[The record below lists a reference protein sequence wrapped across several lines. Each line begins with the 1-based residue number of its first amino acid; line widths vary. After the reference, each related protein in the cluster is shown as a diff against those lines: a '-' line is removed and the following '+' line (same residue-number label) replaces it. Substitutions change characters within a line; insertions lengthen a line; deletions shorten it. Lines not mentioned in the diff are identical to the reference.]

1 MLIAMVLLL
10 MFLRGVRSED
20 DCLSVHTDVGRLR
33 TELTQAE
40 ILLERCSGGA
50 FPGRADPAASIL
62 DTTLH
67 DENRRLRGI
76 NGALRARLRKY
87 ERGESILTTPLTS
100 DRGLLSVESG
110 TSLAAHRARASQNAI
125 ATSQFVLH
133 GGNAQHRRR

>member
-10 MFLRGVRSED
+10 MFRGVRSED